1 MKKQTVSVEELAITN
16 MYEIEGLIRVL
27 VNKRLITPEEVL
39 EEIRVVQKEHIQ
51 NKEKIGKT

>member
-39 EEIRVVQKEHIQ
+39 EEIGLVQKEHIQ